1 MIDRGS
7 ISRHA
12 LADALEK
19 ALGREP
25 AASLTVEITAE
36 LLREIIASLREE

>member
-1 MIDRGS
+1 MIDRAG
-7 ISRHA
+7 IARHA

-25 AASLTVEITAE
+25 AAALTVQVSAE